1 VIYKTTLA
9 GKEAYLGYLFSKG
22 KLIKARYI
30 LTDSYLNYVQ
40 YYLDYQMLNGIL
52 ERKYGEAIKD
62 TAIWQGDS
70 YYKNDTSRWGGA
82 IHRSELSL
90 YTLYDSERTTI
101 SSYISAEDYDVV
113 NIIEYQTKNEELLQL
128 EEEAIL
134 EDF

>member
-1 VIYKTTLA
+1 
-9 GKEAYLGYLFSKG
+9 
-22 KLIKARYI
+22 
-30 LTDSYLNYVQ
+30 
-40 YYLDYQMLNGIL
+40 MLNGIL